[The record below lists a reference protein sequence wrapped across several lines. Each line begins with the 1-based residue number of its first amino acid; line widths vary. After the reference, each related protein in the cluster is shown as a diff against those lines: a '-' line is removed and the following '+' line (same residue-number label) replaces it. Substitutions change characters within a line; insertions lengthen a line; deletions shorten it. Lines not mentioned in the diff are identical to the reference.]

1 MIKPSK
7 ELEKML
13 DNTLEITR
21 GMIANGITTSHK
33 DYFEDVYE
41 LLRHFSCVLQTANH
55 ADVFY
60 IELKTNKEIE
70 DELGEYEDHVVIP
83 TL

>member
-1 MIKPSK
+1 MIKTSK

-13 DNTLEITR
+13 DDTLEITR
-21 GMIANGITTSHK
+21 GMIANGITASYE
-33 DYFEDVYE
+33 DYYEDVYE
-41 LLRHFSCVLQTANH
+41 LLRHFSCVLQTVNH
-55 ADVFY
+55 TDY

-70 DELGEYEDHVVIP
+70 DELGEYEDHAVIP

>member
-1 MIKPSK
+1 MIKASK

-21 GMIANGITTSHK
+21 GMIANGITAPYE
-33 DYFEDVYE
+33 DYYEDVYE
-41 LLRHFSCVLQTANH
+41 LLLHFSCVLQTVNH
-55 ADVFY
+55 ANN

-70 DELGEYEDHVVIP
+70 DELGEYEDHTVI
-83 TL
+83 TSI

>member
-21 GMIANGITTSHK
+21 GMIENGITSSHK
-33 DYFEDVYE
+33 DYYEDVYE
-41 LLRHFSCVLQTANH
+41 LLRHFSCVFQTANH

-70 DELGEYEDHVVIP
+70 EELGEHEDHVVLTSI
-83 TL
+83 

>member
-1 MIKPSK
+1 MIKASK
-7 ELEKML
+7 ELEKIL

-21 GMIANGITTSHK
+21 GMIANSITSSHK
-33 DYFEDVYE
+33 DYYEDVYE
-41 LLRHFSCVLQTANH
+41 LLRHFSCVLQTVNH
-55 ADVFY
+55 AEY

-70 DELGEYEDHVVIP
+70 DELGEYEDHTVIT

>member
-1 MIKPSK
+1 MIKTSK

-21 GMIANGITTSHK
+21 GMIVNGITASYE
-33 DYFEDVYE
+33 DYYEDVYK
-41 LLRHFSCVLQTANH
+41 LLLHFSCALQTVNH
-55 ADVFY
+55 TDC

-70 DELGEYEDHVVIP
+70 DRMTAEDHTVI
-83 TL
+83 TSI

>member
-1 MIKPSK
+1 MIKASK

-21 GMIANGITTSHK
+21 EMITNGITAPYE
-33 DYFEDVYE
+33 DYYEDVYE
-41 LLRHFSCVLQTANH
+41 LLLHFSCALQTVNH
-55 ADVFY
+55 ADY

-70 DELGEYEDHVVIP
+70 DELGEYEEHVVLP

>member
-1 MIKPSK
+1 MVKTSK

-21 GMIANGITTSHK
+21 EMITNGITAPYE
-33 DYFEDVYE
+33 DYYEDVFE
-41 LLRHFSCVLQTANH
+41 LLLHFSCVLRAVNH
-55 ADVFY
+55 ADN

-70 DELGEYEDHVVIP
+70 DGLGE
-83 TL
+83 